1 MFKRKPGGRPFVK
14 GDPRI
19 KPNRNGRPPAKRC
32 IPDLLRWSGDLPA
45 PEALVAEMRRIFGLP
60 PTEPLTVNQATALR
74 CRLEALKG
82 SHQHLQFIADRT
94 EGKAPER
101 LAIEGGAIAV
111 VEEIVDGRQGAP
123 APGAAAGPA
132 PSAGEGEG
140 L

>member
-1 MFKRKPGGRPFVK
+1 
-14 GDPRI
+14 
-19 KPNRNGRPPAKRC
+19 
-32 IPDLLRWSGDLPA
+32 
-45 PEALVAEMRRIFGLP
+45 MRRIFGLP